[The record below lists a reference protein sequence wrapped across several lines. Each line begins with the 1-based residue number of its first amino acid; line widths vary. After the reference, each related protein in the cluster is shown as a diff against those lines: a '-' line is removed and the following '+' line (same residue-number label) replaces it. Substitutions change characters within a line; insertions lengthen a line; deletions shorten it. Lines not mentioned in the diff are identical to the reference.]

1 MKITEDVRAYAA
13 EHGYGVEEVAQAG
26 MESMSEKFKELGN
39 ELYLENMEG
48 VVNPLADIGDASR

>member
-1 MKITEDVRAYAA
+1 
-13 EHGYGVEEVAQAG
+13 VEEVAQAG